1 MGGVLSPPFGTYGA
15 LARATVAMLNSC
27 NNETDDDNKT
37 IPSKAVRFN
46 ESTRLV
52 NLVRFL
58 YMGSST
64 IVWFGLQFSQSPQ
77 QSTNQDVIPTIVR

>member
-1 MGGVLSPPFGTYGA
+1 MYGPLS
-15 LARATVAMLNSC
+15 RANVAMLNSC

-37 IPSKAVRFN
+37 ITSKAVRFN

-64 IVWFGLQFSQSPQ
+64 IVRFGLQFSQTPQ
-77 QSTNQDVIPTIVR
+77 QSTNQDVIPTIAR